1 MYYAAY
7 GSNINLEQMAYRC
20 PYSHVIGKGKVLNY
34 RLVFNFHADIIP
46 ANGVDT
52 PVLIWEIDDTD
63 WRNLDRYEGY
73 PKYYI
78 KKIVEIENE
87 KGEIE
92 QGIVYVMAD
101 DRRGFDLPSRDYF
114 RTIKIGYL
122 ENDMDLDELWKAV
135 QYTYEK
141 VQEEEYSGD

>member
-52 PVLIWEIDDTD
+52 PVLIWEIDDSD
-63 WRNLDRYEGY
+63 WRNSGAGWSATPEGAWKDAYSYYERHY
-73 PKYYI
+73 K
-78 KKIVEIENE
+78 NE
-87 KGEIE
+87 
-92 QGIVYVMAD
+92 
-101 DRRGFDLPSRDYF
+101 
-114 RTIKIGYL
+114 
-122 ENDMDLDELWKAV
+122 
-135 QYTYEK
+135 
-141 VQEEEYSGD
+141 